1 VGDLDVK
8 VRQQIVER
16 SEALAALKSSNA
28 FLGRGFRDIEMLLE
42 AVFRELEDSR
52 LGFMAQQRKRFK
64 ARLDRERMRYAKR
77 QGAGGALPPLHED
90 DDSFSA
96 TSPDVKSAPRLSVL
110 SRLTGRG
117 RGGEGEGE
125 DAEEAA
131 DSESDDL
138 SSLASEEIERMDYD
152 ELQARLA
159 ANEAKERRSLGKK
172 MGGEDEVLLQES
184 AEVEAADVRR
194 VEFASLAQS
203 KMGKQA
209 QIEELSERVAKE
221 GIAAEKLATKLE
233 AALVDEQDVLKQWAK
248 LDEQLQEAEIEK
260 AQLVTAKQRE
270 KEVALEKA
278 QVAEASL
285 EELKENY
292 RNLRRQEEKS
302 LKDISD
308 AESAS
313 EEAARSL
320 DEQAERLRHQKQ
332 LWTDQLHAAEVD
344 RRQLLGEAQSVE
356 AEMRG
361 EQARKA
367 EAQHSA
373 SHYRNLLNSY
383 M

>member
-1 VGDLDVK
+1 
-8 VRQQIVER
+8 
-16 SEALAALKSSNA
+16 
-28 FLGRGFRDIEMLLE
+28 
-42 AVFRELEDSR
+42 
-52 LGFMAQQRKRFK
+52 
-64 ARLDRERMRYAKR
+64 
-77 QGAGGALPPLHED
+77 
-90 DDSFSA
+90 
-96 TSPDVKSAPRLSVL
+96 
-110 SRLTGRG
+110 
-117 RGGEGEGE
+117 
-125 DAEEAA
+125 
-131 DSESDDL
+131 
-138 SSLASEEIERMDYD
+138 MDYD

-233 AALVDEQDVLKQWAK
+233 AALVDEQDVLKQWSK

-278 QVAEASL
+278 QLAEASL

-308 AESAS
+308 AESAG

-344 RRQLLGEAQSVE
+344 RRQLFGEAQSVE